1 MKYRLLSLV
10 LMVASLMPIGTLHAE
25 PTLAMCQ
32 FECTEQQ
39 TYRLQ
44 ADTWQRI
51 DKLFTARLDSAAER
65 AAIADALALMEQDVL
80 GQVKRELGD
89 EDLAEYLQQM
99 FANQDE
105 TRNTRSMMI
114 LLSDRQLIR
123 NHVIRRSE
131 KRQAVFG
138 PTQFTAVIQG
148 IDDGRVYAVDAT
160 ATGFGFPP
168 QIRLLDE
175 WKQST
180 PVRKLS
186 GQIKTLLDDLTGPDE
201 PDTKHD

>member
-1 MKYRLLSLV
+1 VKYRLLLLLLMLPNLMLV
-10 LMVASLMPIGTLHAE
+10 GTLRAE
-25 PTLAMCQ
+25 PALAMCQ

-39 TYRLQ
+39 QYQLQ

-51 DKLFTARLDSAAER
+51 DKLFDAQLDSAAER
-65 AAIADALALMEQDVL
+65 AAIANALALMEQDIL
-80 GQVKRELGD
+80 GQVKLELG
-89 EDLAEYLQQM
+89 EEELADYLQQM
-99 FANQDE
+99 FANLDE
-105 TRNTRSMMI
+105 TRNTRSMII

-138 PTQFTAVIQG
+138 PTQLTAVIQS

-160 ATGFGFPP
+160 TTGFGFPP
-168 QIRLLDE
+168 QISLLGE

-180 PVRKLS
+180 PVRKLG
-186 GQIKTLLDDLTGPDE
+186 GQIKTLFNDLTGADE
-201 PDTKHD
+201 QDTSHE